1 MSEIMDVIGREIIDS
16 RGNPTIEVDVFLS
29 TGDIGRASA
38 PSGASTGEREAVE
51 IRDGNKKRYAAKGVL
66 KAVENVS
73 RLVAP
78 QMIGMDV
85 LDQSGIDR
93 LLLEIDG
100 TANKS
105 KLGGNV
111 TTAVSVAA
119 AKAGAVFMGM
129 PLYRYVGGTFARELP
144 VPMLNII
151 NGGKHSDNN
160 VDIQEFMIMP
170 VGAPNFREAIR
181 YSAETFH
188 ALKDILN
195 KLNYSTGVG
204 DEGGFAPNLKSN
216 SEALDII
223 VQAIEKAG
231 YKPGNDIAI
240 AIDAASSSFYKDGK
254 YILEAE
260 ARPKKSSDQMI
271 KFYEELISQ
280 YPVVSLEDG
289 LDENDWEGWKNLTSS
304 LGSKVQLVGDDLF
317 CTNSIYLSE
326 GIRQGCANS
335 ILIKVNQV
343 GTLTET
349 MDTIVTARRAGYTTI
364 ISHRSG
370 ETEDPWIADL
380 SVAFSTGQIKSGSV
394 SRSERLSKYNQL
406 IRIEEE
412 LGDNAIFRG
421 KKVLYSVKTRG
432 V

>member
-1 MSEIMDVIGREIIDS
+1 MSEIMDVMGREIIDS

-29 TGDIGRASA
+29 TGDMGRASA

-51 IRDGNKKRYAAKGVL
+51 LRDGNKKRYSGKGVL

-85 LDQSGIDR
+85 LDQTGIDR

-105 KLGGNV
+105 RLGGNT

-119 AKAGAVFMGM
+119 AKAAASFMRM
-129 PLYRYVGGTFARELP
+129 PLYRYLGGAFACELP

-151 NGGKHSDNN
+151 NGGKHADNN

-170 VGAPNFREAIR
+170 IGAPNFREAIR
-181 YSAETFH
+181 YSVETFH
-188 ALKDILN
+188 SLKEILN
-195 KLNYSTGVG
+195 KLNYNTGVG

-231 YKPGNDIAI
+231 YKPGIDISI

-254 YILEAE
+254 YILKAE
-260 ARPKKSSDQMI
+260 AKPKKSSGQLI
-271 KFYEELISQ
+271 TFYEELISH
-280 YPVVSLEDG
+280 YPIVSLEDG
-289 LDENDWEGWKNLTSS
+289 LDENDWEGWKNLTLA
-304 LGSKVQLVGDDLF
+304 LGDKVQLVGDDLF
-317 CTNSIYLSE
+317 CTNSKYLSE
-326 GIRQGCANS
+326 GINKGCANS

-349 MDTIVTARRAGYTTI
+349 METIITARRTGYTTVM
-364 ISHRSG
+364 SHRSG

-380 SVAFSTGQIKSGSV
+380 SVAFSTGQIKSGST

-412 LGDNAIFRG
+412 LGDNSVFRG
-421 KKVLYSVKTRG
+421 GKVLHSVINNTL
-432 V
+432 

>member
-1 MSEIMDVIGREIIDS
+1 MSEIMDVTGREIIDS

-29 TGDIGRASA
+29 TGDIGRASS

-51 IRDGNKKRYAAKGVL
+51 LRDRNKKRYSGKGVL

-73 RLVAP
+73 RIVAP

-85 LDQSGIDR
+85 LDQTGIDS
-93 LLLEIDG
+93 LLIEIDG
-100 TANKS
+100 TADKS
-105 KLGGNV
+105 RLGGNT

-119 AKAGAVFMGM
+119 AKAAAAFMHM
-129 PLYRYVGGTFARELP
+129 PLYRYLGGAFARELP

-151 NGGKHSDNN
+151 NGGKHADNN

-170 VGAPNFREAIR
+170 IGATNMREAVR

-188 ALKDILN
+188 ALKEILI
-195 KLNYSTGVG
+195 KLNYNTGIG

-216 SEALDII
+216 SEALDFI
-223 VQAIEKAG
+223 VKAIEKAG
-231 YKPGNDIAI
+231 YKPGIDIAI
-240 AIDAASSSFYKDGK
+240 AIDAAASSFYKDGR

-260 ARPKKSSDQMI
+260 AKPNKSSDQMI
-271 KFYEELISQ
+271 RFYEEIISR
-280 YPVVSLEDG
+280 YPIVSLEDG
-289 LDENDWEGWKNLTSS
+289 LDENDWEGWKNLTLA
-304 LGSKVQLVGDDLF
+304 LGDKVQLVGDDLF
-317 CTNSIYLSE
+317 CTNSKYLSD
-326 GIRQGCANS
+326 GINKGCANS

-349 MDTIVTARRAGYTTI
+349 VETIATARRAGYTTV

-412 LGDNAIFRG
+412 LGNNAVFRG
-421 KKVLYSVKTRG
+421 KNVVYGLINTSL
-432 V
+432 

>member
-1 MSEIMDVIGREIIDS
+1 MSEIMDVLGREIIDS

-51 IRDGNKKRYAAKGVL
+51 IRDGDKKRYSGKGVL
-66 KAVENVS
+66 KAVENVTK
-73 RLVAP
+73 LVAP

-85 LDQSGIDR
+85 LDQMGIDR

-119 AKAGAVFMGM
+119 AKAAAGFMGM
-129 PLYRYVGGTFARELP
+129 PFYRYVGGAFASELP

-151 NGGKHSDNN
+151 NGGKHADNN

-170 VGAPNFREAIR
+170 IGAPNFREAIR

-188 ALKDILN
+188 ALKDILYR
-195 KLNYSTGVG
+195 LNYNTGVG

-231 YKPGNDIAI
+231 YKPGTDIAI

-260 ARPKKSSDQMI
+260 AKPKKSSDQMI

-280 YPVVSLEDG
+280 YPIVSLEDG

-304 LGSKVQLVGDDLF
+304 LGDKVQLVGDDLF
-317 CTNSIYLSE
+317 CTNSKYLLE

-349 MDTIVTARRAGYTTI
+349 METIVTARRAGYTTI
-364 ISHRSG
+364 MSHRSG

-380 SVAFSTGQIKSGSV
+380 SVAFSTGQIKAGST

-412 LGDNAIFRG
+412 LGDNAVFRG
-421 KKVLYSVKTRG
+421 KKVLHSIKNQTF
-432 V
+432 

>member
-1 MSEIMDVIGREIIDS
+1 
-16 RGNPTIEVDVFLS
+16 
-29 TGDIGRASA
+29 
-38 PSGASTGEREAVE
+38 
-51 IRDGNKKRYAAKGVL
+51 
-66 KAVENVS
+66 
-73 RLVAP
+73 
-78 QMIGMDV
+78 MDV
-85 LDQSGIDR
+85 LDQTGIDR

-100 TANKS
+100 TDNKS

-119 AKAGAVFMGM
+119 AKAAAGFMGL
-129 PLYRYVGGTFARELP
+129 PLYRYVGGAFAREMP

-151 NGGKHSDNN
+151 NGGKHADNN

-170 VGAPNFREAIR
+170 IGAPNFREAIR

-195 KLNYSTGVG
+195 RLNYNTGVG
-204 DEGGFAPNLKSN
+204 DEGGFAPNLRSN

-223 VQAIEKAG
+223 IQAIEKAG

-260 ARPKKSSDQMI
+260 AKPKKSSDQMI

-289 LDENDWEGWKNLTSS
+289 LDENDWEGWKDLTSS
-304 LGSKVQLVGDDLF
+304 LGNKVQLVGDDLF
-317 CTNSIYLSE
+317 CTNSKYLSE
-326 GIRQGCANS
+326 GIIQGCANS

-349 MDTIVTARRAGYTTI
+349 METIVTARRAGYTTI
-364 ISHRSG
+364 MSHRSG

-380 SVAFSTGQIKSGSV
+380 SVAFSTGQIKAGST

-412 LGDNAIFRG
+412 LGDNAVFRG
-421 KKVLYSVKTRG
+421 KKVLHSTKTQTF
-432 V
+432 

>member
-1 MSEIMDVIGREIIDS
+1 MSEIMDVIGREILDS

-38 PSGASTGEREAVE
+38 PSGASTGEKEAVE
-51 IRDGNKKRYAAKGVL
+51 IRDGDKMRFSGKGML
-66 KAVENVS
+66 KAVENVI

-85 LDQSGIDR
+85 LDQISIDR

-100 TANKS
+100 TDNKS

-119 AKAGAVFMGM
+119 AKAAAIFMGM
-129 PLYRYVGGTFARELP
+129 PFYRYVGGALTCEMP

-151 NGGKHSDNN
+151 NGGKHADNN

-170 VGAPNFREAIR
+170 IGAPNFREAIR

-195 KLNYSTGVG
+195 RLNYSTGVG

-223 VQAIEKAG
+223 VQAIDKAG
-231 YKPGNDIAI
+231 YKPGSDIAI

-254 YILEAE
+254 YILVAE
-260 ARPKKSSDQMI
+260 AKPKKSSDQMI
-271 KFYEELISQ
+271 KFYEELIFQ

-289 LDENDWEGWKNLTSS
+289 LDENDWEGWRNLTGT
-304 LGSKVQLVGDDLF
+304 LGDKVQLVGDDLF
-317 CTNSIYLSE
+317 CTNSKYLSE
-326 GIRQGCANS
+326 GIRRGCANS
-335 ILIKVNQV
+335 ILIKVNQI

-349 MDTIVTARRAGYTTI
+349 KETIDMARRAGYTTI
-364 ISHRSG
+364 MSHRSG

-380 SVAFSTGQIKSGSV
+380 SVAFSTGQIKAGST
-394 SRSERLSKYNQL
+394 SRSDRLSKYNQL
-406 IRIEEE
+406 IRIEED
-412 LGDNAIFRG
+412 LDSNAVFRG
-421 KKVLYSVKTRG
+421 RKVLRGITDKTF
-432 V
+432 